1 MKIHL
6 KNFRCY
12 TNKTFDIKDNGLVLI
27 SGQSGV
33 GKSTILI
40 AINFCLYDVGKKIK
54 TFGKTSCSV
63 TIEINDLKIIR
74 TKTPDTLTLI
84 KDDKEFNDDAAQNII
99 NQIFGEAF
107 DVVSYLQQNAFNS
120 FISMSP
126 TNKLDFIESFAFK
139 DINLKFLKEK
149 CKDEITKRKSQ
160 LLTTTN
166 SLELTTNMFNE
177 MEKPKEI
184 KFPLKIRKEDYER
197 AEKSQEIKIKNCI
210 KKIKTAKK
218 CVVDLQQQLKD
229 YQILQTF
236 ISSKNDSITDITD
249 EINKLS
255 LNTAEE
261 IESNGEEYLKD
272 LKSRLKNLISK
283 KELTTL
289 EDNLKNDKIKLE
301 EMKHAEINKYKS
313 ELDKIE
319 NNLWKEYSKDEV
331 IDSIKETKEFI
342 NDAKQIKTLQ
352 KKLQNKYDETLF
364 NNNQSLLIAKTK
376 ELKEIEDLVSEY
388 NNYKIIYKCPS
399 CDVNLQL
406 LDSNLLICN
415 DIKENCENKF
425 QDYDDVKISNDI
437 SRLNSE
443 ITSIEKIVNKLIN
456 TKNSDDLI
464 NNEIEQIQSQ
474 YEDEL
479 DIDSLEEQ
487 LDYYEK
493 YLNTQI
499 KSEDKK
505 KDIQNI
511 LKENIL
517 SDSLKIFENKI
528 KMQEKEILKIENDI
542 GENKENLQ
550 EEELREMINK
560 EENLKKN
567 KENYIQRIENLQKDK
582 IKYETHIK
590 EKKTKYISLYNEF
603 DDDDED
609 KILGVI
615 QENKEIIS
623 TNETNLEK
631 YENNMKQIEHYKK
644 YIIELEKYQNFQNK
658 VDILK
663 KQEIEN
669 KNKHAAS
676 LIFKEKILEAESIAI
691 HNIIENINFHS
702 QTYLDYFFPENTII
716 VRLLAFK
723 ETKKNTKPQINLE
736 INYKGND
743 CELNSLSGGELARV
757 TLAFTLTLNEIFNSP
772 ILILDE
778 STSSLDQELTN
789 VVFNAIKD
797 NFKNKIVL
805 VVAHQ
810 VVEGIFD
817 QIINL

>member
-12 TNKTFDIKDNGLVLI
+12 TNKIFDIKDNSLVLI

-63 TIEINDLKIIR
+63 TIEINDLKITR

-84 KDDKEFNDDAAQNII
+84 KDNKEFADDAAQNIV

-107 DVVSYLQQNAFNS
+107 DVVSYLQQNALNS

-149 CKDEITKRKSQ
+149 CKDEINKRKSQ
-160 LLTTTN
+160 LLKTTN
-166 SLELTTNMFNE
+166 SLELTTNIFNE
-177 MEKPKEI
+177 MEKPKEVI
-184 KFPLKIRKEDYER
+184 FPLKVKKEDYER
-197 AEKSQEIKIKNCI
+197 VEKSQELKIKNCVKRI
-210 KKIKTAKK
+210 KISKK
-218 CVVDLQQQLKD
+218 CIVDLQQQLKD

-236 ISSKNDSITDITD
+236 ISSKDDSVNDIIE
-249 EINKLS
+249 EINNLS
-255 LNTAEE
+255 LND
-261 IESNGEEYLKD
+261 SNDTDSNSEEYLQD

-283 KELTTL
+283 KELINL
-289 EDNLKNDKIKLE
+289 QDNIKNDKIKLE
-301 EMKHAEINKYKS
+301 EMKNAEINNYNI
-313 ELDKIE
+313 ELEKIE
-319 NNLWKEYSKDEV
+319 KNLWKEYSKDEV
-331 IDSIKETKEFI
+331 VDGIKETKEFI
-342 NDAKQIKTLQ
+342 NDAKQIKMLK
-352 KKLQNKYDETLF
+352 KKLDKYDEKLF
-364 NNNQSLLIAKTK
+364 NNINLELTSKIK
-376 ELKEIEDLVSEY
+376 ELKEKEELTLEY

-399 CDVNLQL
+399 CNVNLQL
-406 LDSNLLICN
+406 LEFNLLICN
-415 DIKENCENKF
+415 DINKHCENKF
-425 QDYDDVKISNDI
+425 QDYNDIQIKNEIEELKEDISSLEIKIS
-437 SRLNSE
+437 
-443 ITSIEKIVNKLIN
+443 KLMVIKKSN
-456 TKNSDDLI
+456 ETI
-464 NNEIEQIQSQ
+464 NNEIEQIESQ
-474 YEDEL
+474 YEEEL
-479 DIDSLEEQ
+479 DINSLEEQ
-487 LDYYEK
+487 LEYYEK
-493 YLNTQI
+493 YLNNQI
-499 KSEDKK
+499 KLEDKQN
-505 KDIQNI
+505 DIQKIIN
-511 LKENIL
+511 ENIL

-528 KMQEKEILKIENDI
+528 KNQEKEILKIENDI
-542 GENKENLQ
+542 GEITENLQ
-550 EEELREMINK
+550 EEELRDILNK
-560 EENLKKN
+560 EENLQKN
-567 KENYIQRIENLQKDK
+567 RENHTKRIENLQKDK
-582 IKYETHIK
+582 IKYETQILD
-590 EKKTKYISLYNEF
+590 KKNKYISLYNEF
-603 DDDDED
+603 NEEDED
-609 KILGVI
+609 KILNMI

-623 TNETNLEK
+623 TNEANLEK
-631 YENNMKQIEHYKK
+631 HENNIKQIEQYKK

-658 VDILK
+658 VDDLK

-669 KNKHAAS
+669 KNKHSAS

-778 STSSLDQELTN
+778 STASLDQELTN
-789 VVFNAIKD
+789 IVFNSIKD
-797 NFKNKIVL
+797 NFKNKIIL